1 MAHRIG
7 DFLVQIGAMTREQVN
22 EVLRMQQAG
31 DARIF
36 GEIALDLHFLDDD
49 AIKRYVDYLES
60 WKKGAD
66 EGGQKT

>member
-1 MAHRIG
+1 
-7 DFLVQIGAMTREQVN
+7 
-22 EVLRMQQAG
+22 MQQAG

>member
-36 GEIALDLHFLDDD
+36 GEIALDLRFLDDD